1 MPPIT
6 SLDDI
11 VRAALPEGDLPRVAI
26 ARSANEFVLDSAI
39 RAFEAGLAEPILIGD
54 PVRTAEIAANLG
66 KDISKLRMIDLPDDE
81 QAVTEA
87 VRLYREGEAQFIM
100 KGLVPTA
107 TLLRAVLNKQTGV
120 PPEGILSH
128 VSAFDAPGDG
138 GRLMLLTDPGVNI
151 KPNMQRKVDIV
162 RNALTVARA
171 LGIERPRVAMLA
183 ATEKVNYPAM
193 PATLDAD
200 LIAKMADKGEFGDAR
215 IAGPMALDIAVSA
228 KAAALKRFG
237 GEVAGHAD
245 ILVVPDIESGNVLY
259 KCLNTLMAKDMAG
272 VVVGSRVPVVVPSRG
287 DSAKSKFYSLALAS
301 YLARHGGAA

>member
-1 MPPIT
+1 MPPIL

-11 VRAALPEGDLPRVAI
+11 VRAALPEGKLPRVAI
-26 ARSANEFVLDSAI
+26 ARSANEFVLDSAL

-54 PVRTAEIAANLG
+54 SARTAEVAARMG
-66 KDISKLRMIDLPDDE
+66 KDISRFSMIHLPEDE
-81 QAVTEA
+81 QAVAEA

-107 TLLRAVLNKQTGV
+107 TLLRAVLDKEHGV

-128 VSAFDAPGDG
+128 VSAFEAPGVG

-151 KPNMQRKVDIV
+151 KPTMQRKVDIV
-162 RNALTVARA
+162 RNALNVARA

-200 LIAKMADKGEFGDAR
+200 IISKMADKGEFGDAR
-215 IAGPMALDIAVSA
+215 IAGPMALDIAVSPD
-228 KAAALKRFG
+228 AAACKGFG
-237 GEVAGHAD
+237 GEVAGCAD
-245 ILVVPDIESGNVLY
+245 ILVTPDIESGNVLY
-259 KCLNTLMAKDMAG
+259 KSLNTLMAKDMAG

-287 DSAKSKFYSLALAS
+287 DSARSKYYSLALAS
-301 YLARHGGAA
+301 YLARTGGSA